1 MIVRS
6 KFSAVLFMTLVL
18 GACGG
23 SEQAATAETS
33 AVAPAGAPATTDA
46 PAAAASATG
55 QVMEVRMTMANG
67 GRFEPDNIT
76 ANPGDVIRFVN
87 VENVHNISFP
97 AAKNAGFA
105 SLPAASPY
113 LTAPG
118 GTWDLVVD
126 FAPGTYTFQCD
137 PHAPMGMFGSLTVTQ

>member
-23 SEQAATAETS
+23 SEQSATAETS
-33 AVAPAGAPATTDA
+33 AVAPAGAPATTDS
-46 PAAAASATG
+46 PASAASATG
-55 QVMEVRMTMANG
+55 QVIEVRMTMANG
-67 GRFEPDNIT
+67 GRFEPESVT
-76 ANPGDVIRFVN
+76 ASPGDVIRFVN

-105 SLPAASPY
+105 TLPAASPY

-118 GTWDLVVD
+118 ATWDLVVD
-126 FAPGTYTFQCD
+126 LAPGTYTFQCD
-137 PHAPMGMFGSLTVTQ
+137 PHVPMGMFGTLTVTQ

>member
-1 MIVRS
+1 
-6 KFSAVLFMTLVL
+6 MTLVL

-23 SEQAATAETS
+23 SEQATAETA
-33 AVAPAGAPATTDA
+33 AVVPAGAPAVAGA
-46 PAAAASATG
+46 PAAPASATG
-55 QVMEVRMTMANG
+55 QVIEVRMTMANG
-67 GRFEPDNIT
+67 GRFEPEHVT

-118 GTWDLVVD
+118 ATWDLVVD

-137 PHAPMGMFGSLTVTQ
+137 PHVPMGMFGTLTVTQ